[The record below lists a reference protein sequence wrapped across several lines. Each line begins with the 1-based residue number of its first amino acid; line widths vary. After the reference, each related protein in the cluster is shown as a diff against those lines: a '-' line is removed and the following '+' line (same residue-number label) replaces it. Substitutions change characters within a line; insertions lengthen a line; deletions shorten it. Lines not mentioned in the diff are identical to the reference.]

1 MVTLI
6 QTKGHRIYFR
16 LDNGDV
22 VFPFFTIGG
31 YSLPSTVLIRPNP
44 KESIQEIKIDKDYE
58 NLLLNRD
65 GEFCGCSFD
74 LMCGVIQRYL
84 DICIEELDW
93 ILRKSSSKYYDIS
106 YLIGEYIENTG
117 EDIICNWTDDD
128 ENLINI
134 YILYEYY
141 LSLGWDMERIKRYFF
156 FRKFN
161 FTGEEVRY
169 KEEARIFWLRSS
181 EITYS
186 RLRLAAK
193 YPNPEDID
201 KLYYEGG

>member
-22 VFPFFTIGG
+22 VSPFFTIGG

-44 KESIQEIKIDKDYE
+44 KDLIQEIKLDKEYE

-65 GEFCGCSFD
+65 GEFGGCSFD

-117 EDIICNWTDDD
+117 ESLNWTDDD
-128 ENLINI
+128 ESLINI
-134 YILYEYY
+134 YILYKYY
-141 LSLGWDMERIKRYFF
+141 LSLGWDMDRLKEYFS

-161 FTGEEVRY
+161 FTSEEVKY

-181 EITYS
+181 EITYF

>member
-22 VFPFFTIGG
+22 VSPFYTVGG

-44 KESIQEIKIDKDYE
+44 KDLVQEIKLDKEYE

-65 GEFCGCSFD
+65 GEFGGCSFD

-84 DICIEELDW
+84 DISVEELDW

-117 EDIICNWTDDD
+117 ESLNWTDDD
-128 ENLINI
+128 ESLINI
-134 YILYEYY
+134 YILYKYY
-141 LSLGWDMERIKRYFF
+141 LSLGWDMDRLKEYFS

-161 FTGEEVRY
+161 FTSEEVKY
-169 KEEARIFWLRSS
+169 KEEARLFWLRRS
-181 EITYS
+181 EITYP

>member
-6 QTKGHRIYFR
+6 QTNGHRIYFR

-22 VFPFFTIGG
+22 ISPFYTVGG
-31 YSLPSTVLIRPNP
+31 YSLPSHVLIRPNP
-44 KESIQEIKIDKDYE
+44 KDLVREIEIDKEYE
-58 NLLLNRD
+58 NLLLDRD
-65 GEFCGCSFD
+65 GEFGGCSFD

-84 DICIEELDW
+84 DISVEELDW

-117 EDIICNWTDDD
+117 ESLNWTDDD
-128 ENLINI
+128 ESLINI
-134 YILYEYY
+134 YILYKYY
-141 LSLGWDMERIKRYFF
+141 LSLGWDMDRLKEYFS

-161 FTGEEVRY
+161 FTREEVKY
-169 KEEARIFWLRSS
+169 KEEARLFWLRSS

-201 KLYYEGG
+201 KLYYEGTT